1 MKLNTTEKEALRKEF
16 IKRYPTIELFI
27 FNKQEYL
34 TGKQAH
40 DNILEYLNYKI
51 DSILEKK
58 EKDIVEMIESL
69 KALNPNEGII
79 VEDFITK
86 TGLRLRN
93 DTIDEIINK
102 LNNK

>member
-1 MKLNTTEKEALRKEF
+1 MKLSDTEKEALRDEF
-16 IKRYPTIELFI
+16 IEYKNCVLIDGGVFTKEDEQNYWIE
-27 FNKQEYL
+27 
-34 TGKQAH
+34 
-40 DNILEYLNYKI
+40 KI
-51 DSILEKK
+51 EAILEKK

-69 KALNPNEGII
+69 KALNLNEGII

-102 LNNK
+102 LNNKDEI